1 VRVTADDV
9 AAGAS
14 GGAGDAVA
22 NPAALALPV
31 MAGRARTT
39 PDSSDAPSRRRRA
52 AGQVYTTFGNRVNPD
67 GRRVSPWTVAGR
79 SPVVGRSPGGTSA
92 GADDLN
98 GGTTP
103 IESPPIRLSVAK
115 GQLLTFNRT
124 SPMMLLRLSVTISW

>member
-1 VRVTADDV
+1 
-9 AAGAS
+9 
-14 GGAGDAVA
+14 
-22 NPAALALPV
+22 
-31 MAGRARTT
+31 
-39 PDSSDAPSRRRRA
+39 
-52 AGQVYTTFGNRVNPD
+52 VYTTFGNRVNPD